1 MRRTTGILLLGLL
14 SLLSS
19 VNVFRRTEPFQIGS
33 LGRDEISVYLKR
45 FEALRK
51 TLPAHATVGY
61 ESDLEGPLWDRDE
74 ARRFYL
80 TEYALAPVI
89 IVAGTKSDVV
99 IGNYRDPA
107 RNCRI
112 CKANDFVLI
121 ADFGDGLILFQKK
134 TKR

>member
-1 MRRTTGILLLGLL
+1 LLLGLL

>member
-1 MRRTTGILLLGLL
+1 MGILLLGLL

-19 VNVFRRTEPFQIGS
+19 VNLFRRTEPFQIGS

-80 TEYALAPVI
+80 TQYALAPVI
-89 IVAGTKSDVV
+89 IVPGTESDVV
-99 IGNYRDPA
+99 ISNYRDPA

-121 ADFGDGLILFQKK
+121 ADFGDGLMLFQKK